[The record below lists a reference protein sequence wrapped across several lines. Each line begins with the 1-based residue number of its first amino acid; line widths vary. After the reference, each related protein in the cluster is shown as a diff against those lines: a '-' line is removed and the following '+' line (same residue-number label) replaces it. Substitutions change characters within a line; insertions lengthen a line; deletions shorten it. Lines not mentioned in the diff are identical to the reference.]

1 MLHRLRVPAAL
12 AVYVATIAAAF
23 TGKWPWPRLHVAAP
37 ITVSSAWV
45 DVADTLRPGET
56 LGQLF
61 ERQGMASFDIASMH
75 RIGLDPHRLQPG
87 LVFSFRRSTHAIEPS
102 EVQVRTGPEERFRIV
117 RVSNNW
123 SVERHEIPWKLDRIV
138 VSGVIG
144 STLYDGLEEGI
155 PDELLGQGERM
166 RLAWDL
172 ADVFAWSVD
181 FSRDVKP
188 GDRFAAVVERRVSP
202 EGEVEYRR
210 VLGATLEL
218 SGTAQTALRFTQNGS
233 DGFYDAA
240 GRSLRRAFLV
250 APVEFRRISSSF
262 SRARFHPV
270 LRRYRAH
277 TGIDYSASAGTP
289 VLAAGDGTIVKAG
302 WTGGYGIMIEVR
314 HLNGVSTRYAHLR
327 GVARGLS
334 AGRRVSQGQVIGYV
348 GNTGLSTAPHL
359 HYEFRINGAPKD
371 PRRVQLP
378 AGPPISAAS
387 RDAFD
392 QVRNQ
397 LTSLLVLPEPHQA
410 RVAD

>member
-1 MLHRLRVPAAL
+1 MLRRLRVPAAL
-12 AVYVATIAAAF
+12 AVYVATIAAAL

-45 DVADTLRPGET
+45 DVVDTLRPGET

-61 ERQGMASFDIASMH
+61 ARQGMASFDITHMD
-75 RIGLDPHRLQPG
+75 RIGLDPRRLQPG
-87 LVFSFRRSTHAIEPS
+87 LVFNFRRTTHATEPS
-102 EVQVRTGPEERFRIV
+102 EVQVRTGPEERFRIY
-117 RVSNNW
+117 RLSNNW

-144 STLYDGLEEGI
+144 STLYDGLDQGI
-155 PDELLGQGERM
+155 PDDLLDEGERM

-181 FSRDVKP
+181 FSRDVQP

-210 VLGATLEL
+210 ILGATLEV
-218 SGTAQTALRFTQNGS
+218 SGSAQTALRFSQNGS
-233 DGFYDAA
+233 EGFYDAA
-240 GRSLRRAFLV
+240 GRSLRRAFLA
-250 APVEFRRISSSF
+250 APVEFRRVSSSF

-277 TGIDYSASAGTP
+277 TGVDYSANAGTP
-289 VLAAGDGTIVKAG
+289 VMAAGDGTIVKAG
-302 WTGGYGIMIEVR
+302 WTGGYGIMVEVR
-314 HLNGVSTRYAHLR
+314 HNNGVSTRYAHLR
-327 GVARGLS
+327 GLARGLS
-334 AGRRVSQGQVIGYV
+334 AGKRVSQGQVIGYV
-348 GNTGLSTAPHL
+348 GSTGLSTAPHL
-359 HYEFRINGAPKD
+359 HYEFRVNGAPKD
-371 PRRVQLP
+371 PRRVQMP
-378 AGPPISAAS
+378 AGPPISTAS

-392 QVRNQ
+392 QVRNE
-397 LTSLLVLPEPHQA
+397 LTSLLVLPSPA